1 MTTREPSA
9 ASLLSEGLS
18 RIADGAGVVLLVAL
32 GWRMFFVFD
41 AALETRALLVGLV
54 GVVACWA
61 NRSALKNAPLAM
73 LTYVGVALLSA
84 AVNCWATVSSAPEP
98 AWISLFTPALHLV
111 VMVVFIYG
119 AAHLLRTPSRLSW
132 FVVLLV
138 AAIGVLA
145 AQIAFDRASVD
156 FVYVRGG
163 FSLPSVPHWSG
174 IHGTSLFLTIGFSLA
189 SAIMLTGPSVSRVLA
204 GGLLAGGLLVV
215 EYLNGSRGGLVSMV
229 FVLAAMGVFAVVRRT
244 GGTRRPLILGGGVV
258 VFFIGLALAIWSM
271 RAYVEERGNLS
282 GRTLIWEETAR
293 LALDHPWLGVG
304 PGNYAQA
311 IADSRRAE
319 ESLTIYGVGQPIRVG
334 LIQGSA
340 EESVTVYGVGQ
351 NAHNMVL
358 HVAAEVGV
366 IGALAF
372 VGFMFWA
379 VKSCWRTWAFGHLP
393 LVSLGFLFVLA
404 GFLIH
409 SLSEHYL
416 DARAEVERTRLL
428 VWMVMAA
435 ALALERLPRR
445 FPAEQA

>member
-1 MTTREPSA
+1 MSGQPTA
-9 ASLLSEGLS
+9 AAMVSEGVS
-18 RIADGAGVVLLVAL
+18 RICDLAGVVLLIVL
-32 GWRMFFVFD
+32 GLRMFFVFD
-41 AALETRALLVGLV
+41 AALETRALVVGLV

-61 NRSALKNAPLAM
+61 NRSALKNAPLPM
-73 LTYVGVALLSA
+73 LAYVGVALLSA
-84 AVNCWATVSSAPEP
+84 AVHRWSTVSSAPEP

-145 AQIAFDRASVD
+145 VQIAFDRASVD
-156 FVYVRGG
+156 FVYLRGG
-163 FSLPSVPHWSG
+163 FSLPSVPHWGG

-215 EYLNGSRGGLVSMV
+215 EYLNGSRGGLVSMA

-258 VFFIGLALAIWSM
+258 VVSIALALAIWSM
-271 RAYVEERGNLS
+271 RAYVEGGENLS
-282 GRTLIWEETAR
+282 GRTLIWEATAR

-372 VGFMFWA
+372 VGFMLWA
-379 VKSCWRTWAFGHLP
+379 VKACWRTWAFGHLP

-404 GFLIH
+404 GFLVH
-409 SLSEHYL
+409 SLSENYL